1 MVFSRVFNGL
11 EWTALEENHKKNW
24 EKLKSKY
31 AISPSQIESP
41 KSLDDLA
48 QQCVRLCRKYLFSEM
63 RTLFRNWKMQ
73 TRHGVSCVV
82 DVVNVEEALS
92 PALCDHLIVTFA
104 HRFYCDNLQPKDMRE
119 CLAEIYDCQGNR
131 WEGTK
136 LAKDKDFQR
145 EQKKNAIDASSLKC
159 KNYQAGIASFVA
171 SYKSEIVRIHTA
183 EEGGRLSPGTAIML
197 NREFAALDVW
207 LKGLDL
213 LAAPNWP
220 FTVVMANN
228 WKNHPFHVK
237 KKGMVFVQN
246 NLAKKNLLTQLA
258 TFLGGNDWTPLLL
271 AENPKIQNPVLWDRA
286 YKPLELKT
294 GDVPFVCI
302 PYHPDHLF
310 KEGVP
315 AQKYSLRGSQQQVEI
330 PTATQLLFNNY
341 LLEQSFHGYAIAV
354 AMDCAKAGTENLDE
368 RLKLPFVIRLHA
380 PLVHPELI
388 RIVDA
393 IIEQMDPRSGSADC
407 LTWLDWFI
415 LMWNKDALPVL
426 EELFLWGV
434 HTYFDL
440 DTLLNEIEA
449 SFTQRKDRLNRYRL
463 ISTTDTPVTEYE
475 KTQTPMINKMVGN
488 GYRAGLGVKC
498 EDDPYTGIQVDPGMC
513 TVFGN

>member
-1 MVFSRVFNGL
+1 MIFSRTFDGL
-11 EWTALEENHKKNW
+11 ERASIEMNHKQHW
-24 EKLKSKY
+24 EKLKDRY
-31 AISPSQIESP
+31 VLSPDQIESP

-48 QQCVRLCRKYLFSEM
+48 QQCVRLCRKYLFSEP
-63 RTLFRNWKMQ
+63 RTSWRGWKMQ
-73 TRHGVSCVV
+73 ARHGISCVV
-82 DVVNVEEALS
+82 DVEQALS
-92 PALCDHLIVTFA
+92 PALCDHLVVTFA
-104 HRFYCDNLQPKDMRE
+104 HRFYCDNLDPKDMRE
-119 CLAEIYDCQGNR
+119 YLAVIYDCQGNR

-145 EQKKNAIDASSLKC
+145 EQKKNAIDANSLKC
-159 KNYQAGIASFVA
+159 KNYQAGITSFVA
-171 SYKSEIVRIHTA
+171 SYKSSIMRLHTD
-183 EEGGRLSPGTAIML
+183 EEGGRLSPGTAAIL
-197 NREFAALDVW
+197 NREFAALDAW
-207 LKGLDL
+207 LKDMDL
-213 LAAPNWP
+213 LAAPNWL

-237 KKGMVFVQN
+237 KKGTVFAQDDS
-246 NLAKKNLLTQLA
+246 AKKNLLTQLSS
-258 TFLGGNDWTPLLL
+258 FLAGNDWCPLLI
-271 AENPKIQNPVLWDRA
+271 AENPKIQKPISSDRA

-302 PYHPDHLF
+302 PHHPDHLF

-315 AQKYSLRGSQQQVEI
+315 AQKYSLRGSQQQIEI

-341 LLEQSFHGYAIAV
+341 LLEQSFHGYAIAI
-354 AMDCAKAGTENLDE
+354 AMNCAKARTENLDK
-368 RLKLPFVIRLHA
+368 RLKLPFAIRLHA

-393 IIEQMDPRSGSADC
+393 AIEQMDPRSGSADC

-415 LMWNKDALPVL
+415 LMWNREALPIL

-463 ISTTDTPVTEYE
+463 ISPADTPVTEYG
-475 KTQTPMINKMVGN
+475 KDQTPMINEMVRN
-488 GYRAGLGVKC
+488 GYLAGLGLKC
-498 EDDPYTGIQVDPGMC
+498 ADDPYTGIQVDPGLR
-513 TVFGN
+513 TVFEN